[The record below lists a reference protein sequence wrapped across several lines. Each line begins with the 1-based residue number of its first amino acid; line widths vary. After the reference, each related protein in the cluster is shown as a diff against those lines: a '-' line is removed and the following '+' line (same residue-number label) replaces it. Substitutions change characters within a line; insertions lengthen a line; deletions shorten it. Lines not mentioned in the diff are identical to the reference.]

1 MQDTQKP
8 VKVQG
13 KLYWN
18 QYMTEFNTH
27 FNSDNNKYECT
38 LGNLSDA
45 AVEALKS
52 LGVNVKNNPNKP
64 EQGNYIV
71 AKSTFIFKP
80 VDEEGN
86 TLDPKDFGNG
96 TEAIAIVGSYR
107 HKKSAEFGASPSIK
121 KLIITKVVKYAPDAA
136 KTATTAAEDD
146 IL

>member
-27 FNSDNNKYECT
+27 FNSDNTKYECT

-52 LGVNVKNNPNKP
+52 LGVNVKNKP

-71 AKSTFIFKP
+71 AKSKYTFDP
-80 VDEEGN
+80 VDEDGN
-86 TLDPKDFGNG
+86 KLDAKEFGNG

-107 HKKSAEFGASPSIK
+107 HKLSAKFGAAPSIK
-121 KLIITKVVKYAPDAA
+121 KLIVTKVVKYEPKEAA
-136 KTATTAAEDD
+136 ATEAEDD

>member
-52 LGVNVKNNPNKP
+52 LGVNVKNKP

-71 AKSTFIFKP
+71 AKSKYTFDP

-86 TLDPKDFGNG
+86 KLDAKQFGNG
-96 TEAIAIVGSYR
+96 TEAIAIVSSYR
-107 HKKSAEFGASPSIK
+107 HKLSAKFGAAPSIK
-121 KLIITKVVKYAPDAA
+121 KLIVTKVVKYEGSSGSSEVE
-136 KTATTAAEDD
+136 AEDEV
-146 IL
+146 L

>member
-13 KLYWN
+13 KLFWN

-27 FNSDNNKYECT
+27 FNADNNKYECT

-52 LGVNVKNNPNKP
+52 LGVNVKNKP

-71 AKSTFIFKP
+71 AKSKYTFDP
-80 VDEEGN
+80 VDEDGN
-86 TLDPKDFGNG
+86 KLDAKEFGNG
-96 TEAIAIVGSYR
+96 TEAIAIIGSYR
-107 HKKSAEFGASPSIK
+107 HKLSAKFGAAPSIK
-121 KLIITKVVKYAPDAA
+121 KLIITKVVKYDPDAA
-136 KTATTAAEDD
+136 KAATTAAEDD
-146 IL
+146 VL

>member
-27 FNSDNNKYECT
+27 FNSDNTKYECT

-52 LGVNVKNNPNKP
+52 LGVNVKNKP

-71 AKSTFIFKP
+71 AKSKYTFDP

-86 TLDPKDFGNG
+86 KLDAKQFGNG
-96 TEAIAIVGSYR
+96 TEAIAIVSSYR
-107 HKKSAEFGASPSIK
+107 HKLSAKFGAAPSIK
-121 KLIITKVVKYAPDAA
+121 KLIVTKVVKYEGSSGSSEVE
-136 KTATTAAEDD
+136 AEDEV
-146 IL
+146 L

>member
-13 KLYWN
+13 KLFWN

-27 FNSDNNKYECT
+27 FNSDNTKYECT

-52 LGVNVKNNPNKP
+52 LGVNVKNKP

-71 AKSTFIFKP
+71 AKSKYTFDP
-80 VDEEGN
+80 VDEDGN
-86 TLDPKDFGNG
+86 KLDAKEFGNG

-107 HKKSAEFGASPSIK
+107 HKLSAKFGAAPSIK
-121 KLIITKVVKYAPDAA
+121 KLIVTKVVKYEPKEAA
-136 KTATTAAEDD
+136 ATEAEDD

>member
-52 LGVNVKNNPNKP
+52 LGVNVKNKP

-71 AKSTFIFKP
+71 AKSKYTFDP

-86 TLDPKDFGNG
+86 KLDAKQFGNG
-96 TEAIAIVGSYR
+96 TEAIAIVSSYR
-107 HKKSAEFGASPSIK
+107 HKLSAKFGAAPSIK
-121 KLIITKVVKYAPDAA
+121 KLIVTKVVKYEGSSGSNEVE
-136 KTATTAAEDD
+136 AEDEV
-146 IL
+146 L

>member
-27 FNSDNNKYECT
+27 FNSDNTKYECT

-52 LGVNVKNNPNKP
+52 LGVSVKNKP

-71 AKSTFIFKP
+71 AKSKYSFDP

-86 TLDPKDFGNG
+86 KLDAKQFGNG
-96 TEAIAIVGSYR
+96 TEAIAIVSSYR
-107 HKKSAEFGASPSIK
+107 HKLSAKFGAAPSIK
-121 KLIITKVVKYAPDAA
+121 KLIVTKVVKYEGGSSSEAEAA
-136 KTATTAAEDD
+136 DEV
-146 IL
+146 L

>member
-52 LGVNVKNNPNKP
+52 LGVNVKNKP

-71 AKSTFIFKP
+71 AKSKYTFDP

-86 TLDPKDFGNG
+86 KLDAKQFGNG
-96 TEAIAIVGSYR
+96 TEAVAIVSSYR
-107 HKKSAEFGASPSIK
+107 HKLSAKFGAAPSIK
-121 KLIITKVVKYAPDAA
+121 KLIVTKVVKYEGSSGSSEVE
-136 KTATTAAEDD
+136 AEDEV
-146 IL
+146 L

>member
-13 KLYWN
+13 KLFWN

-27 FNSDNNKYECT
+27 FNADNNKYECT

-52 LGVNVKNNPNKP
+52 LGVNVKNKP

-71 AKSTFIFKP
+71 AKSKYTFDP
-80 VDEEGN
+80 VDEDGN
-86 TLDPKDFGNG
+86 KLDAKEFGNG

-107 HKKSAEFGASPSIK
+107 HKLSAKFGAAPSIK
-121 KLIITKVVKYAPDAA
+121 KLIITKVVKYDPDAA

>member
-27 FNSDNNKYECT
+27 FNSDNTKYECT

-45 AVEALKS
+45 AVEALKG

-71 AKSTFIFKP
+71 AKSKYTFDP
-80 VDEEGN
+80 VDEDGN
-86 TLDPKDFGNG
+86 KLDAKEFGNG
-96 TEAIAIVGSYR
+96 TEAQAVVASYR
-107 HKKSAEFGASPSIK
+107 HKLSAKFGAAPSIK
-121 KLIITKVVKYAPDAA
+121 KLIVTKVVKYEGG
-136 KTATTAAEDD
+136 TGQQQTEAEDEV
-146 IL
+146 L

>member
-27 FNSDNNKYECT
+27 FNSDNTKYECT

-52 LGVNVKNNPNKP
+52 LGVNVKNKP

-71 AKSTFIFKP
+71 AKSKFTFDP
-80 VDEEGN
+80 VDEDGN
-86 TLDPKDFGNG
+86 KLDAKEFGNG

-107 HKKSAEFGASPSIK
+107 HKLSAKFGAAPSIK
-121 KLIITKVVKYAPDAA
+121 KLIITKVVKYDPEAA
-136 KTATTAAEDD
+136 KVAATEAEDD

>member
-13 KLYWN
+13 KLFWN

-27 FNSDNNKYECT
+27 FNADNNKYECT

-52 LGVNVKNNPNKP
+52 LGVNVKNKP

-71 AKSTFIFKP
+71 AKSKYTFDP
-80 VDEEGN
+80 VDEDGN
-86 TLDPKDFGNG
+86 KLDAKEFGNG
-96 TEAIAIVGSYR
+96 TEAIAIIGSYR
-107 HKKSAEFGASPSIK
+107 HKLSAKFGASPSIK
-121 KLIITKVVKYAPDAA
+121 KLIITKVVKYNPDAA

-146 IL
+146 VL

>member
-13 KLYWN
+13 KLFWN

-27 FNSDNNKYECT
+27 FNADNNKYECT

-52 LGVNVKNNPNKP
+52 LGVNVKNKP

-71 AKSTFIFKP
+71 AKSKFTFDP
-80 VDEEGN
+80 VDEDGN
-86 TLDPKDFGNG
+86 KLDAKEFGNG

-107 HKKSAEFGASPSIK
+107 HKLSAKFGAAPSIK
-121 KLIITKVVKYAPDAA
+121 KLIITKVVKYEPNKEA
-136 KTATTAAEDD
+136 ATTEAEDD

>member
-52 LGVNVKNNPNKP
+52 LGVNVKNKP

-71 AKSTFIFKP
+71 AKSKYTFDP

-86 TLDPKDFGNG
+86 KLDAKQFGNG
-96 TEAIAIVGSYR
+96 TEAIAIVSSYR
-107 HKKSAEFGASPSIK
+107 HKLSAKFGAAPSIK
-121 KLIITKVVKYAPDAA
+121 KLIVTNVVKYEGSSGSSEVVAQD
-136 KTATTAAEDD
+136 EV
-146 IL
+146 L

>member
-27 FNSDNNKYECT
+27 FNADNNKYECT

-52 LGVNVKNNPNKP
+52 LGVNVKNKP
-64 EQGNYIV
+64 DQGNYIV
-71 AKSTFIFKP
+71 AKSKFTFDP
-80 VDEEGN
+80 VDEDGN
-86 TLDPKDFGNG
+86 KLDAKEFGNG

-107 HKKSAEFGASPSIK
+107 HKLSAKFGAAPSIK
-121 KLIITKVVKYAPDAA
+121 KLIVTKVVKYEPNKEAA
-136 KTATTAAEDD
+136 TAEAEDD

>member
-27 FNSDNNKYECT
+27 FNSDNTKYECT

-52 LGVNVKNNPNKP
+52 LGVNVKNKP

-71 AKSTFIFKP
+71 AKSKYTFDP
-80 VDEEGN
+80 VDEDGN
-86 TLDPKDFGNG
+86 KLDAKEFGNG

-107 HKKSAEFGASPSIK
+107 HKLSAKFGAAPSIK
-121 KLIITKVVKYAPDAA
+121 KLIVTKVVKYEPKEA
-136 KTATTAAEDD
+136 TATEAEDD

>member
-27 FNSDNNKYECT
+27 FNSDNTKYECT

-52 LGVNVKNNPNKP
+52 LGVNVKNKP

-71 AKSTFIFKP
+71 AKSKYTFDP

-86 TLDPKDFGNG
+86 KLDAKQFGNG
-96 TEAIAIVGSYR
+96 TEAIAIVSSYR
-107 HKKSAEFGASPSIK
+107 HKLSAKFGAAPSIK
-121 KLIITKVVKYAPDAA
+121 KLIVTKVVKYEGG
-136 KTATTAAEDD
+136 TGQQQTEAEDEV
-146 IL
+146 L

>member
-52 LGVNVKNNPNKP
+52 LGVNVKNKP

-71 AKSTFIFKP
+71 AKSKYTFDP
-80 VDEEGN
+80 VDEDGN
-86 TLDPKDFGNG
+86 KLDAKEFGNG

-107 HKKSAEFGASPSIK
+107 HKLSAKFGAAPSIK
-121 KLIITKVVKYAPDAA
+121 KLIITKVVKYDPDAA

>member
-13 KLYWN
+13 KLFWN

-27 FNSDNNKYECT
+27 FNADNNKYECT

-52 LGVNVKNNPNKP
+52 LGVNVKNKP

-71 AKSTFIFKP
+71 AKSKYTFDP
-80 VDEEGN
+80 VDEDGN
-86 TLDPKDFGNG
+86 KLDAKEFGNG
-96 TEAIAIVGSYR
+96 TEAIAIIGSYR
-107 HKKSAEFGASPSIK
+107 HKLSAKFGAAPSIK
-121 KLIITKVVKYAPDAA
+121 KLIITKVVKYDPDAA

-146 IL
+146 VL

>member
-27 FNSDNNKYECT
+27 FNSDNTKYECT

-52 LGVNVKNNPNKP
+52 LGVNVKNKP

-71 AKSTFIFKP
+71 AKSKYTFDP
-80 VDEEGN
+80 VDEDGN
-86 TLDPKDFGNG
+86 KLDAKEFGNG
-96 TEAIAIVGSYR
+96 TEAVAIVSSYR
-107 HKKSAEFGASPSIK
+107 HKLSAKFGAAPSIK
-121 KLIITKVVKYAPDAA
+121 KLIVTKVVKYEPKEA
-136 KTATTAAEDD
+136 TATEAEDD
-146 IL
+146 VL

>member
-13 KLYWN
+13 KLFWN

-27 FNSDNNKYECT
+27 FNADNNKYECT

-52 LGVNVKNNPNKP
+52 LGVNVKNKP

-71 AKSTFIFKP
+71 AKSKYTFDP
-80 VDEEGN
+80 VDEDGN
-86 TLDPKDFGNG
+86 KLDAKEFGNG

-107 HKKSAEFGASPSIK
+107 HKLSAKFGAAPSIK
-121 KLIITKVVKYAPDAA
+121 KLIITKVVKYEPKEA
-136 KTATTAAEDD
+136 TATEAEDD

>member
-27 FNSDNNKYECT
+27 FNSDNTKYECT

-52 LGVNVKNNPNKP
+52 LGVNVKNKP

-71 AKSTFIFKP
+71 AKSKYTFDP

-86 TLDPKDFGNG
+86 KLDAKQFGNG
-96 TEAIAIVGSYR
+96 TEAIAIVSSYR
-107 HKKSAEFGASPSIK
+107 HKLSAKFGAAPSIK
-121 KLIITKVVKYAPDAA
+121 KLIVTKVVKYEGS
-136 KTATTAAEDD
+136 TEVEAEDEV
-146 IL
+146 L

>member
-13 KLYWN
+13 KLFWN

-27 FNSDNNKYECT
+27 FNADNNKYECT

-52 LGVNVKNNPNKP
+52 LGVNVKNKP

-71 AKSTFIFKP
+71 AKSKFTFDP
-80 VDEEGN
+80 VDEDGN
-86 TLDPKDFGNG
+86 KLDAKEFGNG
-96 TEAIAIVGSYR
+96 TEAVAIVGSYR
-107 HKKSAEFGASPSIK
+107 HKLSAKFGAAPSVK
-121 KLIITKVVKYAPDAA
+121 KLIITKVVKYEPNKEAE
-136 KTATTAAEDD
+136 TAEAEDD

>member
-27 FNSDNNKYECT
+27 FNADNNKYECT

-45 AVEALKS
+45 AVEALKG

-71 AKSTFIFKP
+71 AKSKFSFDP
-80 VDEEGN
+80 VDEDGN
-86 TLDPKDFGNG
+86 PMDAKQFGNG
-96 TEAIAIVGSYR
+96 TEAQAVISSYR
-107 HKKSAEFGASPSIK
+107 HKLSAKFGASPSIK
-121 KLIITKVVKYAPDAA
+121 KLIITKLVKYEGGSGQQAE
-136 KTATTAAEDD
+136 AEDEV
-146 IL
+146 L

>member
-27 FNSDNNKYECT
+27 FNSDNTKYECT

-52 LGVNVKNNPNKP
+52 LGVNVKNKP

-71 AKSTFIFKP
+71 AKSKYTFDP
-80 VDEEGN
+80 VDEDGN
-86 TLDPKDFGNG
+86 KLDAKEFGNG

-107 HKKSAEFGASPSIK
+107 HKLSAKFGAAPSIK
-121 KLIITKVVKYAPDAA
+121 KLIVTKVVKYEPNKEA
-136 KTATTAAEDD
+136 TATEAEDD

>member
-27 FNSDNNKYECT
+27 FNADNNKYECT

-52 LGVNVKNNPNKP
+52 LGVNVKNKP

-71 AKSTFIFKP
+71 AKSKFTFDP

-86 TLDPKDFGNG
+86 KLDAKEFGNG
-96 TEAIAIVGSYR
+96 TEAVAIVGSYR
-107 HKKSAEFGASPSIK
+107 HKLSAKFGAAPSIK
-121 KLIITKVVKYAPDAA
+121 KLIITKVVKYEPNKEAE
-136 KTATTAAEDD
+136 TAEAEDD

>member
-27 FNSDNNKYECT
+27 FNSDNTKYECT

-52 LGVNVKNNPNKP
+52 LGVNVKNKP

-71 AKSTFIFKP
+71 AKSKYTFDP

-86 TLDPKDFGNG
+86 KLDAKEFGNG
-96 TEAIAIVGSYR
+96 TEAVAVIGSYR
-107 HKKSAEFGASPSIK
+107 HKLSAKFGAAPSIK
-121 KLIITKVVKYAPDAA
+121 KLIVTKVVKYEPKEA
-136 KTATTAAEDD
+136 TAEAEDD
-146 IL
+146 VL

>member
-13 KLYWN
+13 KLFWN

-27 FNSDNNKYECT
+27 FNADNNKYECT

-52 LGVNVKNNPNKP
+52 LGVNVKNKP

-71 AKSTFIFKP
+71 AKSKYTFDP
-80 VDEEGN
+80 VDEDGN
-86 TLDPKDFGNG
+86 KLDAKEFGNG

-107 HKKSAEFGASPSIK
+107 HKLSAKFGAAPSIK
-121 KLIITKVVKYAPDAA
+121 KLIITKVVKYDPDAA
-136 KTATTAAEDD
+136 KVATTAAEDD
-146 IL
+146 VL